1 MYRVRVPGRGGYVRA
16 ICKSKFPVSGTSIPE
31 AKGATKPCARVVR
44 SFCEGTRQ
52 DNDVELLTGHTVA
65 RTRHFP
71 TKLEEQV
78 GQARLSLSW
87 QISAAAAELL
97 RFTEVEEEEEE
108 RQRRRR
114 RTVHIN
120 A

>member
-1 MYRVRVPGRGGYVRA
+1 MQKQIPGVWSFHSGSERSRKPGRVGG
-16 ICKSKFPVSGTSIPE
+16 
-31 AKGATKPCARVVR
+31 
-44 SFCEGTRQ
+44 SFVLLGTRQ

-78 GQARLSLSW
+78 GQERLSLSW

-97 RFTEVEEEEEE
+97 RFTEEEVEEEEEE
-108 RQRRRR
+108 EEEEGAE
-114 RTVHIN
+114 RTVS
-120 A
+120 